1 MKSFTFAYSMAI
13 SKKFLFSEK
22 ELQVSKICK
31 ALGHPARIA
40 ILKHLIQKNNQ
51 TCQQIVDKLPLSQST
66 VSQHL
71 KELRVAGLI
80 NGKNI
85 RTSVEYSVDNEAL
98 LKAQRMLSDVFFP
111 EKPGTR
117 QAKLF

>member
-1 MKSFTFAYSMAI
+1 MAI
-13 SKKFLFSEK
+13 SKKYLFSEK

-40 ILKHLIQKNNQ
+40 IVKHLIKENDQ
-51 TCQQIVDKLPLSQST
+51 TCQQIVDQLPLSQST

-80 NGKNI
+80 KGTNI
-85 RTSVEYSVDNEAL
+85 KTSVIYSIEKEAL
-98 LKAQRMLSDVFFP
+98 QQAQRMLSDLFFIQP
-111 EKPGTR
+111 AGR

>member
-1 MKSFTFAYSMAI
+1 MAI

-40 ILKHLIQKNNQ
+40 ILKNLINSNKQ
-51 TCQQIVDKLPLSQST
+51 TCQQVVDKLPLSQST

-85 RTSVEYSVDNEAL
+85 GTSVVYSVNHDAL
-98 LKAQRMLSDVFFP
+98 HTAQRVLSDIFFP
-111 EKPGTR
+111 DRNKSR